1 MPSLEYRK
9 ARIRQ
14 GLCPVCGDNND
25 RAPKYMCS
33 VCLEK
38 ENERKKDWAHR
49 RIQAGKC
56 PYCQNKVIPGKPYCE
71 KCKTRTIE
79 RNKVYRQKQRKK
91 VS

>member
-33 VCLEK
+33 DCLEK
-38 ENERKKDWAHR
+38 ENARKSDWAHR
-49 RIQAGKC
+49 RIREGKC
-56 PYCQNKVIPGKPYCE
+56 PYCQNKVIPGRPYCE
-71 KCKTRTIE
+71 GCKGRIMA
-79 RNKVYRQKQRKK
+79 RNKLNRQKKRKK